1 MQLAAVQMLIIQC
14 LLSRVIVR
22 PLACVGNK
30 FLNVPALNIV
40 LLVPYRKWKCFLLLV
55 DISDLK
61 DGYGKKKTASYF
73 NLLPAIRWG
82 DLLTS
87 GLGLYSIFLFSPLIC
102 REAGK
107 ESVFCCPEIAT
118 GMLSLRN
125 MQQGNIHQAQGAC
138 LLLVV
143 IAVVTV
149 SIVTY
154 IYM

>member
-1 MQLAAVQMLIIQC
+1 ME
-14 LLSRVIVR
+14 
-22 PLACVGNK
+22 
-30 FLNVPALNIV
+30 
-40 LLVPYRKWKCFLLLV
+40 
-55 DISDLK
+55 
-61 DGYGKKKTASYF
+61 KKTASYF

-87 GLGLYSIFLFSPLIC
+87 GLELYSIFLFSPLIC

-107 ESVFCCPEIAT
+107 ESVLCCSEIAT

-125 MQQGNIHQAQGAC
+125 MQQRNIHQAQGAC